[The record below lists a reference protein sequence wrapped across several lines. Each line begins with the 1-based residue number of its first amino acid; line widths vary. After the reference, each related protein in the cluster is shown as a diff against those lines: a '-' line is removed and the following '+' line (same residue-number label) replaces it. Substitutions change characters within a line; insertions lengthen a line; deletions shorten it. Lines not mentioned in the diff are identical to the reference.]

1 MRVTRSTACCVLLL
15 LFGVTVLPAGAAD
28 VAHGQSVFTIRCSGC
43 HDVTAEPTLGENNK
57 PKVGPSLHGVMGRTA
72 GTLPGFA
79 YSEAMA
85 ASGIVWSKVTLEP
98 YLLSPKTV
106 VPKNK
111 MMFNGIKRAGEMED
125 LLEYLSVATQ

>member
-1 MRVTRSTACCVLLL
+1 MSEIIHVKAREILDSRGNPTVEAEVVLE
-15 LFGVTVLPAGAAD
+15 
-28 VAHGQSVFTIRCSGC
+28 S
-43 HDVTAEPTLGENNK
+43 
-57 PKVGPSLHGVMGRTA
+57 GVMGRAA

-106 VPKNK
+106 VPNNK